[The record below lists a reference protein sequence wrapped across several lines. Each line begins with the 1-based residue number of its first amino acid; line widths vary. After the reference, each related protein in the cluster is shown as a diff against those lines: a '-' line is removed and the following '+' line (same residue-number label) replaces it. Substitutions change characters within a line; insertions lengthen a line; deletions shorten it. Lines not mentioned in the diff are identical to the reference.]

1 MSWDLATA
9 KLYLDSDDDE
19 TVQSAMD
26 TTLAAIETML
36 ARAVVSVE
44 STLTVYPPFLATII
58 LPNYPVQTVATIDGA
73 APADD
78 VVINSRE
85 GWVQWRDFVN
95 KTDPV
100 EIVYTGGFD
109 PIPRDLERCMY
120 EALQYLWSATNPE
133 TGGPDGEVGTSPG
146 EGTGDV
152 SRITIQDFGSVTYD
166 AASAPSGDGGRMAVE
181 SVLDWGWLQPWSATL
196 QMYRSEVGVGL
207 GVA

>member
-9 KLYLDSDDDE
+9 KLYLDSNDDE
-19 TVQSAMD
+19 QVQAAMD
-26 TTLAAIETML
+26 TTLSAIETML
-36 ARAVVSVE
+36 ARGIVKE
-44 STLTVYPPFLATII
+44 DREETFYPPYCPEI
-58 LPNYPVQTVATIDGA
+58 LLSNYPLHGITTIDGN
-73 APADD
+73 PPSDKL
-78 VVINSRE
+78 VVNSYE
-85 GWVQWRDFVN
+85 GWIRLVDFVN
-95 KTDPV
+95 NFDP
-100 EIVYTGGFD
+100 IVVAYSGGFD
-109 PIPRDLERCMY
+109 PIPKDLERCMY

-181 SVLDWGWLQPWSATL
+181 TVLDWGWLHPWSATL